1 MTKRIKDLT
10 EEQREKRR
18 AYQRKN
24 YANLTEEQREKRRA
38 YQRTEEQREKKRAN
52 NRKYYANL
60 TEEQKRKYY
69 PPLTEEQR
77 EKRRAY
83 QRTEEQREKRRSYR
97 ANLTEEQYEKRRAY
111 QRKYYANLTEEQREK
126 RRATRKKY
134 FRSSSGLP
142 FFKRKLGAIRI
153 RQKKQILK
161 DKLAGNGKKQGI
173 TLASIEVDVSPEYLM
188 SIFPK
193 DGKCPVL
200 NIPFTYDVEKN
211 KRYRNMKS
219 YASLD
224 RVDNNKGYIK
234 GNVVWVSWIVNTVKR
249 DLTLEELFKI
259 SQFYM
264 NWKKKCHEEK

>member
-10 EEQREKRR
+10 EEQREKKR
-18 AYQRKN
+18 AYQRK
-24 YANLTEEQREKRRA
+24 YLANLTEEQREKRRA
-38 YQRTEEQREKKRAN
+38 YK
-52 NRKYYANL
+52 RKYYANL

-77 EKRRAY
+77 EK
-83 QRTEEQREKRRSYR
+83 KR
-97 ANLTEEQYEKRRAY
+97 ANG
-111 QRKYYANLTEEQREK
+111 RKYYKDLTEEQREK
-126 RRATRKKY
+126 RRANNREWYMDLKP
-134 FRSSSGLP
+134 SSGLT
-142 FFKRKLGAIRI
+142 FFKIKLSAIRSSVS
-153 RQKKQILK
+153 RKKKQILK
-161 DKLAGNGKKQGI
+161 DKLAGNGKKQDI
-173 TLASIEVDVSPEYLM
+173 TLASIEVDVTPEYLM

-200 NIPFTYDVEKN
+200 NIPFTFNVG
-211 KRYRNMKS
+211 KS
-219 YASLD
+219 RRFADSNIKSFASLD

-234 GNVVWVSWIVNTVKR
+234 GNVVWVSWKVNSIKS